1 MIWVLSSLPP
11 TFAGINATLTMPRPE
26 DIRLADYA
34 YDLPED
40 RIARFPL
47 AERDQSRLLVY
58 NRGTLRHQH
67 FYELPALL
75 PPGSVLV
82 FNDTKVIRA
91 RLFFRR
97 ETGALIELLLLH
109 PETPHELALAM
120 QAQGSV
126 SWSCMIGRKK
136 RWKVGEVLHRTFE
149 VEGTPVTL
157 SATLTDRDANVV
169 HFRWEG
175 DFTWAELLA
184 RLGELPLPPYLNRE
198 ATEADLTTYQT
209 VYAREEGAVAAPTA
223 GLHFTETVLNQLR
236 EQSTGLE
243 YVTLHVGAGTF
254 LPVKAE
260 HAMDHEMHVE
270 QMIVDRAQLDRL
282 RAALGRL
289 IVVGTTSM
297 RLMESLY
304 WLAHQVWAAPET
316 VDPARPFFIP
326 KEYPYQQEALP
337 DPAEALAAL
346 ATWMDAHGLRRWSG
360 ETQLLILP
368 SYRFQMCRGLIT
380 NYHLPASTLILLVAA
395 FVGEDWRKIYD
406 TALGAGYRFLSY
418 GDSSLLLPRG

>member
-1 MIWVLSSLPP
+1 MSK
-11 TFAGINATLTMPRPE
+11 PE

-34 YDLPED
+34 YELPDD

-58 NRGTLRHQH
+58 AGGGIRHQH
-67 FYELPALL
+67 FYELPEQL
-75 PPGSVLV
+75 PVGSVLV

-109 PETPHELALAM
+109 PEAPHELALAM
-120 QAQGSV
+120 QAQGDV

-136 RWKVGEVLHRTFE
+136 RWKDGEVLQRTFE
-149 VEGTPVTL
+149 LEGQSVTL
-157 SATLTDRDANVV
+157 FATLIDRDTNVV
-169 HFRWEG
+169 AFHWEG
-175 DFTWAELLA
+175 AFTWAELLA

-198 ATEADLTTYQT
+198 ATEADLETYQT

-223 GLHFTETVLNQLR
+223 GLHFTEAVLDRLR
-236 EQSTGLE
+236 AQGMGLE

-270 QMIVDRAQLDRL
+270 QMIVDRVQLDRL

-304 WLAHQVWAAPET
+304 WLAHQLWAAPEAA
-316 VDPARPFFIP
+316 DPARPFFLP
-326 KEYPYQQEALP
+326 KEYPYQPESLP
-337 DPAEALAAL
+337 EPAEVLSALAD
-346 ATWMDAHGLRRWSG
+346 WMDQHGLTRWSG

-368 SYRFQMCRGLIT
+368 GYRFQMCRGLIT

-395 FVGEDWRKIYD
+395 FIGEDWRKVYD
-406 TALGAGYRFLSY
+406 TALAEGYRFLSY
-418 GDSSLLLPRG
+418 GDSSLLLPEA